1 MVAKHNNPGQLEL
14 FENMVER
21 KDIPLDVVSPSI
33 KNITISPAIQAVLKS
48 VAKQLHELDGTKTS

>member
-21 KDIPLDVVSPSI
+21 KDIPLDVVSPSM